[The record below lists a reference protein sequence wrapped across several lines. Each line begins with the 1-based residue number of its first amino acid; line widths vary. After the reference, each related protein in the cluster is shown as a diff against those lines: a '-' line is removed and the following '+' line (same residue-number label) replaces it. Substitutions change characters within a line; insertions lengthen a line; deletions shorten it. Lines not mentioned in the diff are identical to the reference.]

1 MAPRLPADIVEK
13 LDMWGRFRFDPHGAD
28 IDVSEIGT
36 LEHDM
41 WELAQADS
49 DAFVSSI
56 AAAVLPR
63 GGWAVY
69 GGAHMVMSVIGGAPN
84 HPAFDELMAASL
96 EVLIASGAPT
106 VHLNPYEL
114 DFLAARVAD

>member
-49 DAFVSSI
+49 DAFVCRVSRRRCYRVGDGPST
-56 AAAVLPR
+56 A
-63 GGWAVY
+63 
-69 GGAHMVMSVIGGAPN
+69 
-84 HPAFDELMAASL
+84 E
-96 EVLIASGAPT
+96 PT
-106 VHLNPYEL
+106 W
-114 DFLAARVAD
+114 